1 MEQVQRA
8 RTILAGAA
16 RHGGSLPGSAR
27 PRAPGLCY
35 DARRVPSKPETLW
48 SSDEAELT
56 HDRRDGLVRF
66 VRLSPSLPS
75 LPVLRARMIEMLDI
89 MDTLPRGELGLIV
102 DTRLAI
108 GRSDDEFEG
117 LMNELRPRM
126 VGGFRRVAV
135 LVRSAVGRLQVQR
148 LGRADGIS
156 DRLLVTSDEA
166 EALTF
171 ARRP

>member
-1 MEQVQRA
+1 
-8 RTILAGAA
+8 
-16 RHGGSLPGSAR
+16 
-27 PRAPGLCY
+27 
-35 DARRVPSKPETLW
+35 
-48 SSDEAELT
+48 
-56 HDRRDGLVRF
+56 
-66 VRLSPSLPS
+66 
-75 LPVLRARMIEMLDI
+75 MLDI
-89 MDTLPRGELGLIV
+89 MDTLPRGLLGLLV

-108 GRSDDEFEG
+108 GRSDDEFEV

-135 LVRSAVGRLQVQR
+135 LVKSAVGRLQVQR

-166 EALTF
+166 EALAF

>member
-1 MEQVQRA
+1 
-8 RTILAGAA
+8 
-16 RHGGSLPGSAR
+16 
-27 PRAPGLCY
+27 
-35 DARRVPSKPETLW
+35 
-48 SSDEAELT
+48 
-56 HDRRDGLVRF
+56 
-66 VRLSPSLPS
+66 
-75 LPVLRARMIEMLDI
+75 MLDI